1 MLVLI
6 SVTTVLPVVS
16 SSSVF
21 SIKHVSDVSSAEIKG

>member
-6 SVTTVLPVVS
+6 SVTTVLPVVN

-21 SIKHVSDVSSAEIKG
+21 SIKHVSDVFTAEVKG